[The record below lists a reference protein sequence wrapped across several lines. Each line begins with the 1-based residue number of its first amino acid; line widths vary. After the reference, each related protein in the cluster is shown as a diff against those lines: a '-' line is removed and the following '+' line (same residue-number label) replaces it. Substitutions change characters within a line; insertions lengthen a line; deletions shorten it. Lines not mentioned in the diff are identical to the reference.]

1 MTEKRAVNR
10 EHKDRLFKLIF
21 REKEDLLELYNAINH
36 TEYTNAEEIEVNTL
50 EDAIYMNM
58 KNDISF
64 VVKDILNLYEH
75 QSTFSPNLPLRG
87 LFYFAE
93 LYQKIIGEQQKI
105 YGSRLVRLPYPQFV
119 VFYNGTREE
128 PEYQVLQL
136 HDAYPPEYEPE
147 KAALQCRAVVLN
159 INYGHNPELL
169 ARCRKLR
176 EYAALIA
183 KIREMQKKYDTIE
196 AAVDA
201 AVEACIREGIL
212 EDILRKHRK
221 EVVNMIY
228 EEFDEQG
235 FIEMEKEFS
244 REEGRA
250 EGKAEGRAEG
260 IEEGKLEAQKEDIL
274 VLLRDLGEVSP
285 QVEEIILSQREEQR
299 LKIWLKLAAR
309 AESMEEFVD
318 ALQTK

>member
-1 MTEKRAVNR
+1 
-10 EHKDRLFKLIF
+10 
-21 REKEDLLELYNAINH
+21 
-36 TEYTNAEEIEVNTL
+36 
-50 EDAIYMNM
+50 
-58 KNDISF
+58 
-64 VVKDILNLYEH
+64 
-75 QSTFSPNLPLRG
+75 
-87 LFYFAE
+87 
-93 LYQKIIGEQQKI
+93 
-105 YGSRLVRLPYPQFV
+105 
-119 VFYNGTREE
+119 
-128 PEYQVLQL
+128 
-136 HDAYPPEYEPE
+136 
-147 KAALQCRAVVLN
+147 
-159 INYGHNPELL
+159 
-169 ARCRKLR
+169 
-176 EYAALIA
+176 
-183 KIREMQKKYDTIE
+183 
-196 AAVDA
+196 
-201 AVEACIREGIL
+201 
-212 EDILRKHRK
+212 
-221 EVVNMIY
+221 MIY